1 MILIN
6 VPVLQFSVSDIYL
19 FFHGGDDVALVV
31 TNDHTPGADGD
42 LVVLAVV
49 LQLSPLVEGAVLS

>member
-1 MILIN
+1 MN

-31 TNDHTPGADGD
+31 TNNYTPGADGD

-49 LQLSPLVEGAVLS
+49 LQLSPLVERAVLG

>member
-1 MILIN
+1 MN

>member
-1 MILIN
+1 MN

-31 TNDHTPGADGD
+31 TNNYTPGADGN

-49 LQLSPLVEGAVLS
+49 L